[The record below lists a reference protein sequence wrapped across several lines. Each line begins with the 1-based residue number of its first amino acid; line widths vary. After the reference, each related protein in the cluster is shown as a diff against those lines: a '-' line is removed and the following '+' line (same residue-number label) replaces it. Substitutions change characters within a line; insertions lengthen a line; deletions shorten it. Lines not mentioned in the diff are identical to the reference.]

1 MAKKKTREQ
10 QIADLNDSIRRT
22 NRKISN
28 AQNEIN
34 SYNAAKA
41 SLQDLHNRLEAEA
54 QTMAMRNYMQPYMYT
69 EPGDWRGDF
78 YLQYQYRIDQ
88 MMTQS
93 TNTYDAIEQRLET
106 IQREIN
112 RLSDIIGQKESD
124 IYRWD
129 SSISNYRT
137 QIFWLQ

>member
-1 MAKKKTREQ
+1 
-10 QIADLNDSIRRT
+10 
-22 NRKISN
+22 
-28 AQNEIN
+28 
-34 SYNAAKA
+34 
-41 SLQDLHNRLEAEA
+41 
-54 QTMAMRNYMQPYMYT
+54 
-69 EPGDWRGDF
+69 
-78 YLQYQYRIDQ
+78 

-93 TNTYDAIEQRLET
+93 TNTYDTIEQRLET
-106 IQREIN
+106 IRREIN